1 MIGGKEGVERT
12 DDAGLAL
19 RREGDCL
26 LMHALGVMTPQH
38 TVYIHTAAAAAPL
51 PPPRAGPV
59 AVVHNV
65 KVSR

>member
-1 MIGGKEGVERT
+1 MERT
-12 DDAGLAL
+12 DDAGLAA
-19 RREGDCL
+19 RREGREGDCL

-38 TVYIHTAAAAAPL
+38 TVYIHTAAAAAEG
-51 PPPRAGPV
+51 RGPV